1 MPTSYAYLLSF
12 CQSVFDYCLPCAQAC
27 YIVAIALHIL
37 FLGQSNVRYG
47 EDLSFSVPA
56 WKSTVYL
63 YDIHNIIFG
72 HGRTC
77 ICTAYHIILCNG
89 RLCTE
94 YAMITT
100 RKESAKK
107 HVNAKPSSS
116 PILFPRTPLRS
127 CTQSEHYFLSY
138 NTMNDLVE
146 FLRTHEEAFRRY
158 MALSNILAPNRTA
171 LTPITVATAFNRST
185 QTSAYKR
192 HQTRMD
198 TKRTPER
205 GCAV

>member
-1 MPTSYAYLLSF
+1 MHLHSLSYH
-12 CQSVFDYCLPCAQAC
+12 SVQWQIVHGVCDDNNAEGKREEACERQA
-27 YIVAIALHIL
+27 IVITH
-37 FLGQSNVRYG
+37 FVS
-47 EDLSFSVPA
+47 EDS
-56 WKSTVYL
+56 
-63 YDIHNIIFG
+63 
-72 HGRTC
+72 
-77 ICTAYHIILCNG
+77 
-89 RLCTE
+89 
-94 YAMITT
+94 
-100 RKESAKK
+100 
-107 HVNAKPSSS
+107 
-116 PILFPRTPLRS
+116 LRS